1 MPRVAMR
8 NVEPFIDCRD
18 VLGDPTQLQA
28 RAAANGYLYFSS
40 LLPTADVLSV
50 RHDVLQVA
58 DRHGLLWAGVDTDKG
73 IRKEGMCIDL
83 EYDKPT
89 PSALQRFYNDIL
101 SACARSMP
109 FPTMLPS

>member
-18 VLGDPTQLQA
+18 VLGNPAQLQA

-109 FPTMLPS
+109 FPTMRPS